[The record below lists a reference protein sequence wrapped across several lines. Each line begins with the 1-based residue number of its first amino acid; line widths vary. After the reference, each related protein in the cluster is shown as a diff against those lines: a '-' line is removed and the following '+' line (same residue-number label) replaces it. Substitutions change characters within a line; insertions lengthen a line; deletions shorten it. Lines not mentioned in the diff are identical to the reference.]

1 MRSKFHHSLSAT
13 CVLAFGLTI
22 VNAQNPQPNPTPQS
36 QPQQPTD
43 SSRPSAPS
51 ITSGSHDASASITVT
66 GCVARDTMSA
76 GSTGAGAPSAASQ
89 GQSGASQPGGM
100 FKLTNIQMGGR
111 AAAGGASADQSGVSN
126 PRSGDTPSAR
136 SGDASGAAHQGAG
149 ASNMTANEYRLVPAA
164 NVDLSAHVGHRVQVV
179 GTRSGVAP
187 GSAGRATGMSS
198 GSAQSPGSG
207 SSANSGSGSASSKP
221 GASQSGV
228 SDSQRGG
235 SMQDHAGVPT
245 LMVTSVT
252 MISATCQ

>member
-1 MRSKFHHSLSAT
+1 MNSKFHHSLGAA

-22 VNAQNPQPNPTPQS
+22 VNAQTPQPNPTPQS

-43 SSRPSAPS
+43 SSRPTAPS

-66 GCVARDTMSA
+66 GCVARDNMSA
-76 GSTGAGAPSAASQ
+76 GSTGAGAPSGASQ
-89 GQSGASQPGGM
+89 GQSGASQPAAM
-100 FKLTNIQMGGR
+100 FKLTNIQMGG
-111 AAAGGASADQSGVSN
+111 AAAASGVSAGQSGVSD

-136 SGDASGAAHQGAG
+136 SGDASGAAHQSTG
-149 ASNMTANEYRLVPAA
+149 ASTMTTNQYRLVPGA

-179 GTRSGVAP
+179 GTRSGAAS
-187 GSAGRATGMSS
+187 GSTGRATGMSS

-207 SSANSGSGSASSKP
+207 SSANSGSGSASSRP
-221 GASQSGV
+221 GASGA

-235 SMQDHAGVPT
+235 SIQDHASVPT